1 MTGDIHRLIEIHED
15 IVEVHRRL
23 AELEQWPVTPELE
36 RELAAL
42 LHMLEVL
49 EQRKQDFHRSRPPD
63 RPLRA
68 PG

>member
-23 AELEQWPVTPELE
+23 VELEQRPVTPELE
-36 RELAAL
+36 REFVSL

-49 EQRKQDFHRSRPPD
+49 ERRKQDFHRSRPID
-63 RPLRA
+63 RRA
-68 PG
+68 SG